1 MKHITT
7 TPPATEPVSLAEMRL
22 HLGIGQID
30 DTVRDLVITSR
41 IVAARE
47 FVESFIN
54 RRLITQTVTAV
65 CGAYDERWINNNP
78 INLLAPLQSVT
89 EIRYT
94 NSGGVLTVM
103 PSVDYL
109 AGSYTAAVM
118 PEYGKAWPE
127 ARDRLDAVQIAYVCG
142 YGNAADVPQGIKEA
156 IMFIVSQWEV
166 FQSSIEGVVRPF
178 TIPNAAKEL
187 LTPFIDYRGGL

>member
-7 TPPATEPVSLAEMRL
+7 TPPATEPVSLADMRL

-30 DTVRDLVITSR
+30 DTARDSVITAR

-47 FVESFIN
+47 FAESFIN

-65 CGAYDERWINNNP
+65 CGAFDAGWVSEP
-78 INLLAPLQSVT
+78 INLLSPLQSVT
-89 EIRYT
+89 EIRYINT
-94 NSGGVLTVM
+94 AGVLTVL
-103 PSVDYL
+103 PSTEYL
-109 AGSYTAAVM
+109 VGSYTAAVM
-118 PEYGKAWPE
+118 PEYGKAWPD
-127 ARDRLDAVQIAYVCG
+127 ARNQLDAVQIQYVCG
-142 YGNAADVPQGIKEA
+142 YGNAAAVPQGIKEA